1 MGLLKC
7 RGQDQKEEAGR
18 TWHVIR
24 QLTPCLAVW
33 LRNVRDGNPTW
44 WSPNKQESMKSRK
57 NIFQFLPVR
66 LVGSCWELLLEM
78 RFLSKVTQ
86 TYYQCCLLGVRDQ
99 DVSGLLSSD
108 TSIFCLAALFSCTNF
123 LFFKGYPL
131 HRVSAHWNTC
141 QISPFLKA
149 SAFKYYHL
157 LRHWM
162 SEHQHA
168 L

>member
-7 RGQDQKEEAGR
+7 RGQEQKEEAGR

-33 LRNVRDGNPTW
+33 LRNVGDGNPTW

-66 LVGSCWELLLEM
+66 LVGSCWELFAGDEIPQQ
-78 RFLSKVTQ
+78 SNT
-86 TYYQCCLLGVRDQ
+86 D
-99 DVSGLLSSD
+99 LLSVLSAGRQRSRCWWI
-108 TSIFCLAALFSCTNF
+108 TFFWHLYILVGCSCINF

-131 HRVSAHWNTC
+131 HGVSVHWNTC

-149 SAFKYYHL
+149 SAFKYHHL